1 MGGFSVTGVS
11 LQIIEADECL
21 RSLADE
27 ALREAEAG
35 ALVLHCTLGVRATAN
50 AFVLL
55 GLIPESGADK
65 IVADYQSGLRN
76 RSLGTSWGL
85 TDGELP
91 ARSGAGEVWAAHA
104 AGPVPLAGV
113 PRAMAP
119 ASVTFPASISGLK
132 ATLHFEWLKL
142 AGDEWRLSFR
152 ASAEDPGGEPDRPS
166 VVMREALALFKLTDD
181 AGHGYRPRV
190 EGVTWERVAPGRQEW
205 RGDLVAD
212 QNPGNPRPAWVEI
225 ASLEAGTARRVE
237 LGAAHN
243 GGAGATGAGSVV
255 AVTAGSRRPAP
266 AEGYLAAL
274 ARVGGVKVG
283 WSDIEAAKTA
293 EIVAVVADCL
303 LAVGALPPSSDLLRD
318 GRREGLATPAPPA
331 WQEALATR
339 WARRAQLAAGHEQV
353 LLAELPFG
361 HASAVIES
369 VHVTGWTVGV
379 SLHGRPWVAA
389 APWPV
394 ITPCFTVSAT
404 DEDGHAYQ
412 GVLDS
417 FRAERDATGTGTF
430 WLWPPVP
437 GAARSLTVTVGT
449 LWEAAQVKVGIT
461 ASGVPRADGSA

>member
-1 MGGFSVTGVS
+1 
-11 LQIIEADECL
+11 LQIVEAEECL

-55 GLIPESGADK
+55 GLIPESRADNV
-65 IVADYQSGLRN
+65 VADYESGLQD
-76 RSLGTSWGL
+76 RSLGTAWGL

-91 ARSGAGEVWAAHA
+91 ARSGAGEVWEAHA
-104 AGPVPLAGV
+104 AGPVPLHGV
-113 PRAMAP
+113 PQAMAP
-119 ASVTFPASISGLK
+119 ASVAFPASVSGLK
-132 ATLHFEWLKL
+132 ADLRFEWVKL

-181 AGHGYRPRV
+181 AGHRYRPRV

-205 RGDLVAD
+205 RGDLVAGQSPD
-212 QNPGNPRPAWVEI
+212 NPRPAWLEI
-225 ASLEAGTARRVE
+225 ASLESGTAERVE
-237 LGAAHN
+237 LGAAHDRD
-243 GGAGATGAGSVV
+243 AGAAGAGSAV
-255 AVTAGSRRPAP
+255 AVTARARWTAP

-274 ARVGGVKVG
+274 ASIGGVKVG
-283 WSDIEAAKTA
+283 WTDIEAAKTA

-318 GRREGLATPAPPA
+318 GLRPGLVTGRPPA
-331 WQEALATR
+331 WRDALAAR
-339 WARRAQLAAGHEQV
+339 WARRAQLDAGREQV

-369 VHVTGWTVGV
+369 VRATGWTVGV
-379 SLHGRPWVAA
+379 TLHGRPWVAA

-404 DEDGHAYQ
+404 DEDGNAYE
-412 GVLDS
+412 GVLDG
-417 FRAERDATGTGTF
+417 FRAERDTTGTGTF

-437 GAARSLTVTVGT
+437 EGARSLTVTVGT
-449 LWEAAQVKVGIT
+449 LWEAAQVKVEIT
-461 ASGVPRADGSA
+461 ASGAPRADGSA